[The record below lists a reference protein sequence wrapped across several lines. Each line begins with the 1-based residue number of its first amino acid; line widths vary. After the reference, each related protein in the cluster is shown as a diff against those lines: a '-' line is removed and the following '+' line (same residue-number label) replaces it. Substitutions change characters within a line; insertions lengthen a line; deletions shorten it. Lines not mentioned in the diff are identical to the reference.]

1 MNSCNVYE
9 LASLKSVLGFVQGEE
24 TKQYLIENVQLVCYE
39 CALEFRKVASPVG
52 RESPQL
58 SKFSK
63 ARNMSEKLANVKIN
77 GLERKLKQSEVDFM
91 KLIEE
96 QNVTRVLK
104 LKKTR
109 KNNLLTGEWNFLES
123 FRHPH

>member
-1 MNSCNVYE
+1 MQRLRVGFTQI
-9 LASLKSVLGFVQGEE
+9 SLGLCTRRGNE
-24 TKQYLIENVQLVCYE
+24 TIFNENVQLVCYE
-39 CALEFRKVASPVG
+39 CALEVRKVASPVG
-52 RESPQL
+52 RESPQS